1 MTDLLEKMT
10 DTLDE
15 LAGEDTLDGMC
26 VHGALTAWAISG
38 GTKLPADFAAHVF
51 GDDLADVPKDELTQL
66 EAQWQEM
73 LDLIHAALYDDTDLE
88 LPFDITLDWEDSEQ
102 QAWAVGFMEIVF
114 AHENAFAEA
123 DEDEF
128 AELLLP
134 IQVASGLFMEEDIF
148 ADVYKDDDL
157 LISFL
162 NQVPEV
168 LVDMYL
174 LFNSPEK

>member
-1 MTDLLEKMT
+1 MIDLLEKMT
-10 DTLDE
+10 DLLDD

-38 GTKLPADFAAHVF
+38 GTDLPKDFAAHVF
-51 GDDLADVPKDELTQL
+51 GEDLTQVPAADLSQL
-66 EAQWQEM
+66 EGQWQAM
-73 LDLIHAALYDDTDLE
+73 LNHIHSALYDDSELE

-114 AHENAFAEA
+114 AHEAAFAKA

-134 IQVASGLFMEEDIF
+134 IQVASGLFTEEEIF
-148 ADVYKDDDL
+148 ADVYEDDDL

-168 LVDMYL
+168 LVDLYL

>member
-1 MTDLLEKMT
+1 MTDLLDAMT
-10 DTLDE
+10 DALDD
-15 LAGEDTLDGMC
+15 LAGDDTLDGIC

-38 GTKLPADFAAHVF
+38 GQALPDNFAEHVF
-51 GDDLADVPKDELTQL
+51 GDDLSTVPTEALHAL
-66 EAQWQEM
+66 SAQWRAM
-73 LDLIHAALYDDTDLE
+73 LNHIHAALYDDTDLE

-102 QAWAVGFMEIVF
+102 QAWAIGFMEIVF
-114 AHENAFAEA
+114 SHEQAFADA
-123 DEDEF
+123 DEDEL

-134 IQVASGLFMEEDIF
+134 IQVASGLFTEEKEF
-148 ADVYKDDDL
+148 ADLYEDDDL

-168 LVDMYL
+168 LVDLYL